1 MKIVVLSVSAPF
13 IMGGAEI
20 HAESLVK
27 ALKEFGY
34 EAELVTIPFK
44 TYPNQRILD
53 TMLMFRLLDVTE
65 SCGQKIDLVI
75 PLKFPA
81 YLTPHPHKVVWLLHQ
96 HRDAYD
102 LWNNPVCGL
111 QYNPDGQQ
119 IRDTIINGDNNA
131 FNECRKIYA
140 NSQNVAKRLKKFN
153 NVDSTPLYH
162 PPKNAHGFY
171 SHNSQSYFFFTSRL
185 TKIKRQELI
194 LEAIA
199 KTHHSVKV
207 IFAGSADDGKYDQEL
222 REMAEKL
229 GISHQAIFLGR
240 ISEEEKLKY
249 YAECL
254 GVIYPPFD
262 EDYGYV
268 TLEGMLSSKAVIS
281 CSDSGGPLE
290 FLINQ
295 ETGIIA
301 ESNPSALAEAMDQ
314 LWENRNKSTIM
325 GKNARKYYDSL
336 NITWSNAV
344 EKLTTI

>member
-1 MKIVVLSVSAPF
+1 
-13 IMGGAEI
+13 MGGAEI
-20 HAESLVK
+20 HGDSLVK
-27 ALKEFGY
+27 ALRDFGH
-34 EAELVTIPFK
+34 ETELVTIPFK

-65 SCGQKIDLVI
+65 SCGQKIDLII

-81 YLTPHPHKVVWLLHQ
+81 YLTPHPNKVLWLLHQ

-111 QYNPDGQQ
+111 AHNPDGQQ
-119 IRDTIINGDNNA
+119 FRATIINGDNNA
-131 FNECRKIYA
+131 FAECRQIYA

-153 NVDSTPLYH
+153 NVDSIPLYH
-162 PPKNAHGFY
+162 PPKNADRFHTQ
-171 SHNSQSYFFFTSRL
+171 NPQSYFFFPSRL
-185 TKIKRQELI
+185 TKIKRQELV

-207 IFAGSADDGKYDQEL
+207 IFAGSSDDGKYDRDLKEI
-222 REMAEKL
+222 AEKL
-229 GISHQAIFLGR
+229 GIFDRVIFLGK

-254 GVIYPPFD
+254 AVIYPPFD

-268 TLEGMLSSKAVIS
+268 TLEAMLSSKPVIS

-295 ETGIIA
+295 ETGIIV
-301 ESNPSALAEAMDQ
+301 EPNPLSLAEAMDQ
-314 LWENRNKSTIM
+314 LWDDRTRSKIM
-325 GKNARKYYDSL
+325 GKNGKKHYESM
-336 NITWSNAV
+336 NITWSNV
-344 EKLTTI
+344 VQKLTSIVT